1 MTTPISSDAFAG
13 GPVTPILSLAPP
25 RASQWLVVN
34 DNVMGGRSIGEL
46 QLAPNGLIFAG
57 SLNTSGGGFSSIRS
71 RSLDVALSPFEGL
84 AIRVRGD
91 GRDYACDLR
100 ESATVSGSGVAWKTY
115 FSTAPNVSV
124 DLWLPFVAFEPTW
137 RGTVVRQRGGGAEPT
152 YHRTIQSVGFTI
164 ADKQDGPFRLE
175 ITGIGAY

>member
-1 MTTPISSDAFAG
+1 
-13 GPVTPILSLAPP
+13 VTPIIALAPP

-34 DNVMGGRSIGEL
+34 DNVMGGRSSGEL
-46 QLAPNGLIFAG
+46 QLAPKGLIFAG
-57 SLNTSGGGFSSIRS
+57 SLDTNGGGFSSIRS
-71 RSLDVALSPFEGL
+71 RSLDAALAPFEGL

-100 ESATVSGSGVAWKTY
+100 ESATVSGSGVAWKAY
-115 FSTAPNVSV
+115 FTTAPRVSV

-137 RGTVVRQRGGGAEPT
+137 RGTVVRQRGGGAEST
-152 YHRTIQSVGFTI
+152 FHHTIHSLGFTI
-164 ADKQDGPFRLE
+164 ADKRDGPFRLE